1 MQSDFPYVLTEQ
13 ARKRIIQ
20 RRISLNWII
29 RVLENP
35 EHEEPKPEDP
45 QLYKAWGYIRESGGR
60 VLCVVYNE
68 TTEPWRI
75 VTVYF
80 ERAFRGRI

>member
-1 MQSDFPYVLTEQ
+1 MQSDFPYVLTEHV
-13 ARKRIIQ
+13 RKRIIQ
-20 RRISLNWII
+20 RGISLNWII

-35 EHEEPKPEDP
+35 EHEEPDAEDP
-45 QLYKAWGYIRESGGR
+45 QLYKAWGYIGEVGGR